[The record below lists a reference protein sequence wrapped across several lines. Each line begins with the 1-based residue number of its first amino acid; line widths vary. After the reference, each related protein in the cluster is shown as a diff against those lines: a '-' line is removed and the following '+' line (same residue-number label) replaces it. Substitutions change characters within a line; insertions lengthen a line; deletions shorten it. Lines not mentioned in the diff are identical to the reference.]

1 MAKRDSTIR
10 VIQLIMEKGIS
21 PKEIHQST
29 GIKYNTITNALG
41 DNNRNFTIDQISEI
55 CEAFNFNQTY
65 CVFGK
70 GEKYGY
76 KASDK
81 IETKEV
87 LNFNDI
93 KEISAEINEKD
104 RTISYLQHQIETVK
118 NEAVPFEFGSI
129 MNVPLVNQYAYAG
142 YLCGYSDPEYIE
154 ALPTIPFPVDREYKG
169 QYICFEVKGDS
180 MDDGSKYSFDQGDI
194 VLCREISRD
203 YWKTKLH
210 IKQWN
215 AFVIV
220 HQTEGILI
228 KQIIDHDVE
237 NGIIT
242 IHSLNP
248 LYEDRQIHLSEVKM
262 LFNVVKMQRN
272 Q

>member
-1 MAKRDSTIR
+1 
-10 VIQLIMEKGIS
+10 MEIS
-21 PKEIHQST
+21 DR
-29 GIKYNTITNALG
+29 IKTLRNHYCG
-41 DNNRNFTIDQISEI
+41 GNNLKFAELM
-55 CEAFNFNQTY
+55 
-65 CVFGK
+65 
-70 GEKYGY
+70 GEKPNVTSLWISG
-76 KASDK
+76 KRNIGRSVIDK
-81 IETKEV
+81 ILDKLPDVSPTWLLTGSGEMLST
-87 LNFNDI
+87 
-93 KEISAEINEKD
+93 S
-104 RTISYLQHQIETVK
+104 LQTQTTK

-180 MDDGSKYSFDQGDI
+180 MDDGSKYSFYQGDI

>member
-1 MAKRDSTIR
+1 MINKNANAEIPERIREIRKRFFNDSN
-10 VIQLIMEKGIS
+10 L
-21 PKEIHQST
+21 
-29 GIKYNTITNALG
+29 A
-41 DNNRNFTIDQISEI
+41 FSE
-55 CEAFNFNQTY
+55 FM
-65 CVFGK
+65 
-70 GEKYGY
+70 GEKTATTSGWI
-76 KASDK
+76 SGRRNIGRSVIDK
-81 IETKEV
+81 ILDKLPDVSPTWLLTGSGEMLST
-87 LNFNDI
+87 
-93 KEISAEINEKD
+93 SPQ
-104 RTISYLQHQIETVK
+104 TQTTK

-142 YLCGYSDPEYIE
+142 YLCGYSDPEYIG

>member
-1 MAKRDSTIR
+1 
-10 VIQLIMEKGIS
+10 
-21 PKEIHQST
+21 
-29 GIKYNTITNALG
+29 
-41 DNNRNFTIDQISEI
+41 
-55 CEAFNFNQTY
+55 
-65 CVFGK
+65 
-70 GEKYGY
+70 
-76 KASDK
+76 
-81 IETKEV
+81 
-87 LNFNDI
+87 
-93 KEISAEINEKD
+93 
-104 RTISYLQHQIETVK
+104 
-118 NEAVPFEFGSI
+118 
-129 MNVPLVNQYAYAG
+129 
-142 YLCGYSDPEYIE
+142 
-154 ALPTIPFPVDREYKG
+154 
-169 QYICFEVKGDS
+169 

>member
-1 MAKRDSTIR
+1 MLST
-10 VIQLIMEKGIS
+10 S
-21 PKEIHQST
+21 P
-29 GIKYNTITNALG
+29 
-41 DNNRNFTIDQISEI
+41 
-55 CEAFNFNQTY
+55 QTQ
-65 CVFGK
+65 
-70 GEKYGY
+70 
-76 KASDK
+76 
-81 IETKEV
+81 T
-87 LNFNDI
+87 
-93 KEISAEINEKD
+93 
-104 RTISYLQHQIETVK
+104 TK

-142 YLCGYSDPEYIE
+142 YLCGYSDPEYIG